1 MTAAPDRKSGARSSA
16 QKRFGMEEKMV
27 FSSMIF
33 IWAFLPVVFILDRLA
48 GLPGLAASEEKGRT
62 EKKGRRRKGRT
73 DLFRSNLLQ
82 NILLL
87 IASLFFYAWGQ
98 PDYLWLLLVS
108 ILANYLLGWLLSCRK
123 GALSLRVGRAAVLA
137 AGIVVNLGILGYY
150 KYFNFFAN
158 TLNRVCGMQLL
169 EMRQI
174 ALPLGVSFFT
184 FQALTYLIDLYK
196 EKIPAEKN
204 ILNMALYF
212 SFFPKITQGPIEKY
226 RDFAP
231 QLAGRRQ
238 TLKKTAEGIRRFI
251 YGLAKK
257 VLIADTLG
265 ACVDTIYGFEIGNVS
280 AGFAWIAALFYSLQL
295 YYDFS
300 GYSDMAVG
308 LGKMFGFSLSE
319 NFDYPYLASSIT
331 EFWRRWHMTLMSW
344 FREYLYFPL
353 GGSRKGK
360 IRTYLNIFIVFMAS
374 GLWHGA
380 SWDFICWGLY
390 HALFQV
396 AERLGLGK
404 LLEKT
409 KAVKHIYACLVVC
422 VGWVFFRAGDMLLAL
437 QYIKRM
443 FLPWMYTAS
452 GYAVQEIVDHR
463 AMLAF
468 VCAVLGCGIVQ
479 KAFRRFRD
487 SAAELVFCMVLLACS
502 IIVMVS
508 STYSAFLYMNF

>member
-1 MTAAPDRKSGARSSA
+1 
-16 QKRFGMEEKMV
+16 MV

-33 IWAFLPVVFILDRLA
+33 IWAFLPIVFILDKLA
-48 GLPGLAASEEKGRT
+48 GLPGQKGIL
-62 EKKGRRRKGRT
+62 GRNV
-73 DLFRSNLLQ
+73 LQNLL
-82 NILLL
+82 LLL
-87 IASLFFYAWGQ
+87 ASLFFYAWGQ

-108 ILANYLLGWLLSCRK
+108 ILANYALGLLMGSRK
-123 GALSLRVGRAAVLA
+123 GIFA
-137 AGIVVNLGILGYY
+137 AGAGRLALLIAGIGVNLGILGYY

-158 TLNRVCGMQLL
+158 TLNRALGRQLI

-196 EKIPAEKN
+196 EKLPAEKN

-226 RDFAP
+226 RDFGP
-231 QLAGRRQ
+231 QLAVRRQ
-238 TLKKTAEGIRRFI
+238 SAQKMSEGIRRFI

-257 VLIADTLG
+257 VLVADALG
-265 ACVDTIYGFEIGNVS
+265 ACVDTIYGLDIGNVN
-280 AGFAWIAALFYSLQL
+280 AAFAWIAALFYSLQL

-344 FREYLYFPL
+344 FKEYLYFPL

-360 IRTYLNIFIVFMAS
+360 ARTYLNIFIVFMAS

-390 HALFQV
+390 HAMFQV
-396 AERLGLGK
+396 LERLGLGK

-409 KAVKHIYACLVVC
+409 RALKHVYACLVVC
-422 VGWVFFRAGDMLLAL
+422 VGWVFFRAGDMGLAI
-437 QYIKRM
+437 QYLKRM
-443 FLPWMYTAS
+443 FLPWTYTAS
-452 GYAVQEIVDHR
+452 VYAVQEIVNHR
-463 AMLAF
+463 TIFVF
-468 VCAVLGCGIVQ
+468 VCAVLGCGMVQ
-479 KAFRRFRD
+479 AAWKKLAGRRSPEKQR
-487 SAAELVFCMVLLACS
+487 SMESAPAIALQYGAAELIFCMALLGLS
-502 IIVMVS
+502 IMAMVS

>member
-1 MTAAPDRKSGARSSA
+1 
-16 QKRFGMEEKMV
+16 MV

-33 IWAFLPVVFILDRLA
+33 IWAFLPVVFILDKIA
-48 GLPGLAASEEKGRT
+48 GLPG
-62 EKKGRRRKGRT
+62 RRGSLLRK
-73 DLFRSNLLQ
+73 NVPQ

-87 IASLFFYAWGQ
+87 LASLFFYAWGQ

-108 ILANYLLGWLLSCRK
+108 ILANYLIGVLLASRK
-123 GALSLRVGRAAVLA
+123 GGLSAKTGRLFLLI
-137 AGIVVNLGILGYY
+137 AGIVLNLGILGYY

-158 TLNRVCGMQLL
+158 TLNRALGRQLL

-184 FQALTYLIDLYK
+184 FQAITYLVDLYK

-226 RDFAP
+226 RDFGP
-231 QLAGRRQ
+231 QLSGRRQ
-238 TLKKTAEGIRRFI
+238 DVRKMSEGIRRFI

-257 VLIADTLG
+257 VLIADVLG
-265 ACVDTIYGFEIGNVS
+265 ACVDTIYGFEIGNVNGS
-280 AGFAWIAALFYSLQL
+280 FAWIAALFYSLQL

-308 LGKMFGFSLSE
+308 LGKMFGFNLSE

-360 IRTYLNIFIVFMAS
+360 VRTYINIFIVFMAS

-390 HALFQV
+390 HAVFQV
-396 AERLGLGK
+396 LERLGLGK
-404 LLEKT
+404 LLERT
-409 KAVKHIYACLVVC
+409 KVIRHLYTCLVVC
-422 VGWVFFRAGDMLLAL
+422 VGWVFFRAGDMALAL
-437 QYIKRM
+437 QYLKRM

-452 GYAVQEIVDHR
+452 GYAVPEIVNHR
-463 AMLAF
+463 TLLVF
-468 VCAVLGCGIVQ
+468 VCAVLGCGMIQAVWKRLSGRLLSG
-479 KAFRRFRD
+479 KAGSEKGLSGSRPSGKKQYGRKPAENGAVCLQY
-487 SAAELVFCMVLLACS
+487 SAVELIFCMALLALCILS
-502 IIVMVS
+502 MVS